1 MSLSLLPLFVCV
13 VGLVLYA
20 TAWTLLVAWT
30 LRRKRGVVPTTGVSI
45 LKPLCGRD
53 EELERNL
60 ESFFALEH
68 EPLQLVFGAAD
79 PADPALVIV
88 RQLARRHPHRD
99 VTIVVGCDDSA
110 ASPKVGVLE
119 RLLPRAV
126 HDVILL
132 SDSNVRVRPDEI
144 AGVLPCFSDPAVG
157 MAYQVVVGI
166 GERTLPAAVENLHY
180 TEFAGLLSVGTALLV
195 GEHAVNAKGQ
205 WVRRSAL
212 EAIGGFTGVRD
223 HGADDYALSRLVA
236 GAGWKLSLAP
246 LPVRIVHREWSW
258 RQLASRHLRHSGLRR
273 RLCPWAYPLELVINP
288 VPWTLLLLA
297 TPHAAWV
304 PAFVATKLFL
314 EITAARILRGTPLA
328 WRHAACIPLKDLGYF
343 VGWFASFAVR
353 GVEWRGRSYRIGPGG
368 RLLPTSDPVPAR
380 AAHAA

>member
-1 MSLSLLPLFVCV
+1 MSLSILPLLVCV

-20 TAWTLLVAWT
+20 TAWVLLVVWT
-30 LRRKRGVVPTTGVSI
+30 LGRRGSPVAAAGVTI

-79 PADPALVIV
+79 AADPALAIV
-88 RQLARRHPHRD
+88 RQFARRHPSRH
-99 VTIVVGCDDSA
+99 VTIVVGCDDAA

-119 RLLPRAV
+119 RLLPHAV

-144 AGVLPCFSDPAVG
+144 AGVLPCFADPAVG

-166 GERTLPAAVENLHY
+166 GERTAAAAVENLHY

-205 WVRRSAL
+205 WVRRAAL
-212 EAIGGFTGVRD
+212 EAIGGFAGVRD

-236 GAGWKLSLAP
+236 GAGWRVALAP
-246 LPVRIVHREWSW
+246 LPVRIVHRDWSW
-258 RQLASRHLRHSGLRR
+258 RALASRHLRHSGLRR
-273 RLCPWAYPLELVINP
+273 RLCPWAYPLELVVNT
-288 VPWTLLLLA
+288 VPWAVLLLA
-297 TPHAAWV
+297 TPYAAWAPV
-304 PAFVATKLFL
+304 FIVTKLVL
-314 EITAARILRGTPLA
+314 EITAARMLRGRPLA
-328 WRHAACIPLKDLGYF
+328 WRHVACIPLKDLCYF

-353 GVEWRGRSYRIGPGG
+353 SVEWRGRSYRIGPGG
-368 RLLPTSDPVPAR
+368 RLLPATEPAAAR
-380 AAHAA
+380 AAQAA